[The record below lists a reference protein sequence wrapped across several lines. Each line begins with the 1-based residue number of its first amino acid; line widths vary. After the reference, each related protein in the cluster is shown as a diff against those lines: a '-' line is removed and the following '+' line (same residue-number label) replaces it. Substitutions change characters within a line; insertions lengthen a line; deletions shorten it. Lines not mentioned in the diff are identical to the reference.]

1 MQIHGSVFMRLGYKI
16 DIHPSRQEGTPI
28 LTLDTLSV
36 HLPND
41 GTLVDLRRHID
52 AYLTQERSE
61 LDPAAEAC
69 REMAKGGIV
78 SKLPLEFR

>member
-1 MQIHGSVFMRLGYKI
+1 MQIHGSVFMRLGNKI
-16 DIHPSRQEGTPI
+16 DIHPSKLEGTPI

-41 GTLVDLRRHID
+41 GTLLDLRRHID
-52 AYLTQERSE
+52 AYLAKDDSE

-69 REMAKGGIV
+69 REVGMGASNADMAG
-78 SKLPLEFR
+78 